1 MGDHYIELSLI
12 HCLYVFNL
20 IQEFELLNYS
30 LSSARIFFRA
40 DLTASEEEDKQ
51 KQEEG
56 SGDGA
61 AGDGAP
67 PPADAAAQGSAPPPP
82 PPPDAGVGQWQL

>member
-1 MGDHYIELSLI
+1 MFSKLDILI
-12 HCLYVFNL
+12 CVCVYSV
-20 IQEFELLNYS
+20 QEFELLNYS

-67 PPADAAAQGSAPPPP
+67 PTAEAAAQGSAPPPP
-82 PPPDAGVGQWQL
+82 PPDAGVVRIQLLV